1 VTPPISD
8 IDGIE
13 RSLHEAHGFLV
24 DKEDGTALGVVDDV
38 ALDESGRV
46 ARIDVC
52 GGWFGRRRLT
62 FDLGEVVSVSPAAR
76 RVVVSRAAVRRSSAP
91 SRLLWK

>member
-1 VTPPISD
+1 VTPPIFD
-8 IDGIE
+8 IDAIE
-13 RSLHEAHGFLV
+13 QALHEAHGFLV
-24 DKEDGTALGVVDDV
+24 DTEDGTEVGVVDDV

-46 ARIDVC
+46 ERIDVC

-62 FDLGEVVSVSPAAR
+62 FDLGDVVSVSPAAR
-76 RVVVSRAAVRRSSAP
+76 HVVVSSAAVRRSSAP

>member
-1 VTPPISD
+1 MTPPISD

-24 DKEDGTALGVVDDV
+24 DTEDGREVGVVDDV
-38 ALDESGRV
+38 ALDESRRV

-52 GGWFGRRRLT
+52 GSWFGRRRLT
-62 FDLGEVVSVSPAAR
+62 FDLGDVVSVSPAAR
-76 RVVVSRAAVRRSSAP
+76 RVVVSSAAVRRLSAP
-91 SRLLWK
+91 SRLLWN